1 MTNRWK
7 TAVLAAAL
15 AVACGAEAT
24 APKTDLMGY
33 TAGADV
39 ISVPVTDGRIDVVS
53 GVVYRQIKSAR
64 RVDQLLMTVLQPRTN
79 GLKPAVVYFP
89 GGGFSSADHEKF
101 IEMRM
106 ALAKAGFVVAA
117 VQYRVVPT
125 KFPALIE
132 DAKGAVRYLKAHA
145 AEYGIDPERI
155 GVLGDSAGGYVA
167 EMMAA
172 TNGEKG

>member
-15 AVACGAEAT
+15 AVAFGAEAT

-79 GLKPAVVYFP
+79 GLKPAIVYFP

-145 AEYGIDPERI
+145 VEYGIDPERV
-155 GVLGDSAGGYVA
+155 GVFGDSAVV
-167 EMMAA
+167 MSP
-172 TNGEKG
+172 K